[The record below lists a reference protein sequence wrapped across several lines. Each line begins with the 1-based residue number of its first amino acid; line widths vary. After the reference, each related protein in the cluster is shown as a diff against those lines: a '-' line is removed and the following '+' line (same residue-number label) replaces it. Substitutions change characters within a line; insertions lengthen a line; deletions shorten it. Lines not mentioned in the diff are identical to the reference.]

1 MPGYESKSE
10 LESTLCQL
18 EWICFW
24 WHINLKCFRFRNSD
38 MRTVR
43 EEMRSIPEV
52 KSKLIQLW
60 ERQLSAEHALQK
72 RKCSP
77 AAVDS
82 LSPFP
87 PQGLTVDKGELHRN
101 PSSSLLILLSP
112 RFHPLSVMWVGVDKK
127 REKSVCQSLLKK
139 IRNTTGPKVWT
150 CHPFHQQALQ
160 KSQGSVPSVG
170 ACPEQSIWT
179 EITLKDRDNHTSQPG
194 DASSEGGRET
204 LLKFLLQGPVWSHFS
219 SAQGDLQ
226 PLVNTNTP
234 EWLLWAGYP
243 SSQLAHVANISFCS
257 HCSDLVQ
264 QPFPP
269 LMTLQ
274 ERNSCP
280 GYILYLIY
288 PLLPLAPKSFS
299 NQPERGQMGG
309 GKKVFFTKPVAMERD
324 SNWKNPTHQITLL
337 SSACLKRVLQMPVKM
352 MGRLMFWQKQE
363 HH

>member
-1 MPGYESKSE
+1 M
-10 LESTLCQL
+10 
-18 EWICFW
+18 
-24 WHINLKCFRFRNSD
+24 
-38 MRTVR
+38 
-43 EEMRSIPEV
+43 
-52 KSKLIQLW
+52 
-60 ERQLSAEHALQK
+60 
-72 RKCSP
+72 
-77 AAVDS
+77 
-82 LSPFP
+82 
-87 PQGLTVDKGELHRN
+87 
-101 PSSSLLILLSP
+101 
-112 RFHPLSVMWVGVDKK
+112 
-127 REKSVCQSLLKK
+127 CQSLLKK

-194 DASSEGGRET
+194 DASSEGERET

-264 QPFPP
+264 QQFPP

-299 NQPERGQMGG
+299 NQHERGQMGG
-309 GKKVFFTKPVAMERD
+309 KKKYF
-324 SNWKNPTHQITLL
+324 SQNQWLWKGIPTEKTPPIKSLCFPLHVLKESCKCQWKWWGVWCFDRSKNIIKVRAVSRYFIFSLKNKATL
-337 SSACLKRVLQMPVKM
+337 
-352 MGRLMFWQKQE
+352 
-363 HH
+363 